1 MAVKN
6 PKEKGN
12 REERKQAKQ
21 LSTWMFNDK
30 DVLKRQSDSGALE
43 LIWSGDVVPL
53 KQMPLE
59 WKTQFP
65 FLIEVKSGYPKD
77 LPSFWAYNK
86 LSKWVQ
92 KSYIESKT
100 HNQFIVMVITQ
111 FKSRPALISMN
122 YAIDILP
129 YKVIFPVECE
139 DKWLHMHVY
148 NLKELLDIPFK
159 TAFDFNKIIT

>member
-12 REERKQAKQ
+12 REERKQARQ
-21 LSTWMFNDK
+21 LSIWMFDDK

-77 LPSFWAYNK
+77 LPTFWTYNK

-100 HNQFIVMVITQ
+100 HNQFIIMVITQ
-111 FKSRPALISMN
+111 FHRKPALISMN
-122 YAIDILP
+122 YFVKDLP
-129 YKVIFPVECE
+129 YQVVFPVECE
-139 DKWLHMHVY
+139 DTWLHMYVY
-148 NLKELLDIPFK
+148 KLKELLNIPFK
-159 TAFDFNKIIT
+159 QAFDFQDIIK